1 MEKAPAEFEG
11 RLRQDR
17 DWREIVAWIS
27 DLAPMPQVASKALT
41 LVENPDATAKDLGD
55 LLATDPALAVR
66 VLKIANSAMFSRQ
79 REITTINQAVMMI
92 GFKALK
98 GIIVAA
104 VLKQLNKSQ
113 SILER
118 MVWESSMAGAFA
130 ATQVA
135 KKLRRRYIEEI
146 FLLGLLHNLGQF
158 VLLTKPDTAK
168 EYIQVIE
175 KVQANSV
182 DFATAEQE
190 VFGFSHP
197 LLGALVCKKW
207 NFPPEVCQVIL
218 HYKDPWTEDKP
229 GNEQDDKSAVLAAG
243 EMIARRAALGTP
255 PGYPDQTEN
264 IKALLVVLGVD
275 VAQVESVLE
284 EIQKDVIEQ
293 FNSERSVFES

>member
-11 RLRQDR
+11 RLRHDR
-17 DWREIVAWIS
+17 DWREIVAWIG

-41 LVENPDATAKDLGD
+41 VVENPGATARELSD

-113 SILER
+113 SIMER
-118 MVWESSMAGAFA
+118 MVWEASMAGAFA
-130 ATQVA
+130 ASQVA

-168 EYIQVIE
+168 DYIQVLE
-175 KVQANSV
+175 KVQGNSW
-182 DFATAEQE
+182 DFVTAEQE
-190 VFGFSHP
+190 VFGFAHP

-218 HYKDPWTEDKP
+218 HYKNPWTEEKP
-229 GNEQDDKSAVLAAG
+229 ASELDDKSAVMAAA
-243 EMIARRAALGTP
+243 ELLIRRAGLGTP
-255 PGYPDQTEN
+255 PNYPDQTE
-264 IKALLVVLGVD
+264 KLKDLLVVLGIDASQVMD
-275 VAQVESVLE
+275 VIE
-284 EIQKDVIEQ
+284 ELQTLVIEQ
-293 FNSERSVFES
+293 FNAERSVFES

>member
-1 MEKAPAEFEG
+1 MESAPEEFNG

-17 DWREIVAWIS
+17 DWRDIVAWIG

-41 LVENPDATAKDLGD
+41 LVENPDATAKDLSD
-55 LLATDPALAVR
+55 LLQTDPALAVK

-79 REITTINQAVMMI
+79 REITTLNQAVMMI
-92 GFKALK
+92 GFKSLK

-113 SILER
+113 SVLER
-118 MVWESSMAGAFA
+118 MVWEASMAEAFA
-130 ATQVA
+130 ATQIA

-168 EYIQVIE
+168 DYSRVLER
-175 KVQANSV
+175 VQKDGL
-182 DFATAEQE
+182 DFVTAEQD
-190 VFGFSHP
+190 VFGFAHT

-229 GNEQDDKSAVLAAG
+229 DSELDDKSAVIAAG
-243 EMIARRAALGTP
+243 ELLMRKAGLGTP
-255 PGYPDQTEN
+255 PNYPDQTDKL
-264 IKALLVVLGVD
+264 KALLVVLGID
-275 VAQVESVLE
+275 AAQVDSVIE
-284 EIQKDVIEQ
+284 ELQKSVVEQ
-293 FNSERSVFES
+293 FNAERSVFES

>member
-17 DWREIVAWIS
+17 DWREIVAWIG

-41 LVENPDATAKDLGD
+41 LVENPDATAKDLSD
-55 LLATDPALAVR
+55 LLTTDPALAAR

-79 REITTINQAVMMI
+79 REITTLNQAVMMI
-92 GFKALK
+92 GFKSLK

-113 SILER
+113 TILER
-118 MVWESSMAGAFA
+118 MVWESSMACAFA
-130 ATQVA
+130 ASQIA
-135 KKLRRRYIEEI
+135 KKLRRRYVEEI

-168 EYIQVIE
+168 DYNEVMK
-175 KVQANSV
+175 KVQGDGQ

-190 VFGFSHP
+190 VFGFAHP

-229 GNEQDDKSAVLAAG
+229 DSELDDKSAVMCAA
-243 EMIARRAALGTP
+243 ELLIRKANLGTP
-255 PGYPDQTEN
+255 PNYPDPGEKL
-264 IKALLVVLGVD
+264 KALLIVLGLD
-275 VAQVESVLE
+275 PAQIDNIIAEL
-284 EIQKDVIEQ
+284 IQAVTDQ
-293 FNSERSVFES
+293 FSSERGVFES